1 MNDILRDFSTPA
13 VERAIE
19 ENLCA
24 LFSLLNGNLPQAE
37 VHDEPEMLWTVT
49 DTPIALFNIVLRA
62 RLSPANVD
70 AAIERAIHRGK
81 SRNIPIA
88 WWIGRA
94 TRPPDLGTRLEAHGF
109 TREGNEPG
117 MAVDISSLPEDIPT
131 PPGLTIELV
140 QDIETL
146 KKWNRVITI
155 GFGMSDLFS
164 AAFAT
169 AIEGIG
175 FTGEPPFYNY
185 LGCLNNEPVA
195 TASLFL
201 AAGVAG
207 IYCVATVPDARRKGI
222 AIAMTFKA
230 LAESRRRG
238 YRVGVLQASEMGVNV
253 YPKLGF
259 RQYFDIDHYVWVPEP
274 AGHE

>member
-1 MNDILRDFSTPA
+1 MTEILQDTSRPA

-19 ENLCA
+19 DNLFA
-24 LFSLLNGNLPQAE
+24 LISLLVRNLPQAE

-49 DTPIALFNIVLRA
+49 DIPFELFNIVLRA

-88 WWIGRA
+88 WWIGPA
-94 TRPPDLGTRLEAHGF
+94 TRPPELGTRLEAHGY

-117 MAVDISSLPEDIPT
+117 MAVDISSLPDDIPA
-131 PPGLTIELV
+131 PPSLTIEQV

-146 KKWNRVITI
+146 KKWCRVFTV
-155 GFGMSDLFS
+155 GFGLRDLISGAFS
-164 AAFAT
+164 TAF
-169 AIEGIG
+169 ERIG
-175 FTGEPPFYNY
+175 FTGQPPFYNY
-185 LGCLNNEPVA
+185 IGRLNNEPVA

-222 AIAMTFKA
+222 ATAMTFKA
-230 LAESRRRG
+230 LAESRLRG
-238 YRVGVLQASEMGVNV
+238 YRVGILQASEMGAPV

-274 AGHE
+274 AG